1 MSQHWEL
8 VGEAQGERTVAG
20 AAQDGDIVSVVVGGR
35 AATCA
40 GSLEDAVRST
50 PELTTLAPGIAWSL
64 TTDLDPVSVATL
76 LGRPP
81 EGVDRVV
88 VNGEEWWAESDEV
101 GPYLMSDSWPAD
113 DDFLCIFLKNPGS
126 GSPGGSPVNAWWFE
140 RTGPL
145 CRVSS
150 VEVEE
155 ERVIY
160 EPDDFAA
167 VERLTHDV
175 WGPPIAQ
182 IKGDLVNRLDAE
194 GRQRLVNSVS
204 SVESWPVWWLG
215 TELWSTDGPLPTLP
229 LSEVDLAGALIEVGD
244 DAFRVGAEEPDVVI
258 EVGARR
264 FIMVPPRL
272 PTLEA
277 LVTAVFTSNDDED
290 DGHYESV
297 QLRPAGSG
305 AWVGLE
311 VYSEDLQLRLAKAFG
326 ALALIVGGARVAE
339 LRSEGARQ
347 WSLTEA
353 GERST
358 ELRVELP
365 EVEGHDLS

>member
-1 MSQHWEL
+1 
-8 VGEAQGERTVAG
+8 
-20 AAQDGDIVSVVVGGR
+20 
-35 AATCA
+35 
-40 GSLEDAVRST
+40 
-50 PELTTLAPGIAWSL
+50 
-64 TTDLDPVSVATL
+64 
-76 LGRPP
+76 
-81 EGVDRVV
+81 
-88 VNGEEWWAESDEV
+88 
-101 GPYLMSDSWPAD
+101 MSDSWPAD

-215 TELWSTDGPLPTLP
+215 TELWSTD
-229 LSEVDLAGALIEVGD
+229 
-244 DAFRVGAEEPDVVI
+244 VI